1 MSFASNTPGTEVV
14 RMATFP
20 LRATMLPG
28 AALLAAC
35 PVAFCSAA
43 PGCADPVEFE
53 AIPARSFPV
62 RSLMVFGFIAPF
74 ADEPAPVAEPMAP
87 AVEPIGPVG
96 TLEEAAELP

>member
-1 MSFASNTPGTEVV
+1 MSFASSTPGTEVV

-28 AALLAAC
+28 AALLAVG
-35 PVAFCSAA
+35 PVVFCSAD
-43 PGCADPVEFE
+43 PGCIVEFE

-74 ADEPAPVAEPMAP
+74 ADEPAPLAEPMAP